1 MPNIAKAYAINDA
14 KILFVSLVDKA
25 ANKKNFLI
33 TKSENGKADFQTNGR
48 ILKAD
53 GETHQVTGVVYEPM
67 VEDTQGNYMTEAEIE
82 KAAHWFM
89 KNQGSVDLQ
98 HSFEPLEGAHV
109 VESYVAK
116 CDEEIGGAT
125 IRKGTWVMTME
136 IEDQDIFD
144 AIEKGD
150 LTGFSMGGTGVYSTE
165 DVELPET
172 DGSLEK
178 SSRGKGILKQLAS
191 LFGMDAVEK
200 GAVRD
205 QFTRRIR
212 EENFRTAFYTLSGY
226 LFDSYNNET
235 GRWEPQTD
243 EAIINEALQDFVD
256 IAHELL
262 GVNGAIAKAMNA
274 EPVEKAGKAIS
285 TKNLETLR
293 NIHES
298 LGGFL
303 SNFEETEDE
312 DVTKA
317 EVESIVNEAITKAMT
332 AQNGAQTAPDA
343 QGEGNPNGVVEK
355 AAQGGNGATEGI
367 TAEAIQKMVDAAVEK
382 ATQPVE
388 KQLNTAEEINAAIQE
403 AVAKAME
410 PVLKSTGLP
419 TNLNGNEGGVEKND
433 EVHYLHGIL

>member
-14 KILFVSLVDKA
+14 KIMFVSLVDKA

-33 TKSENGKADFQTNGR
+33 TKSEDGKADFQTTGR

-67 VEDTQGNYMTEAEIE
+67 VEDTQGNYMTETEIE

-109 VESYVAK
+109 VESHVAK
-116 CDEEIGGAT
+116 CDEEIGGET
-125 IRKGTWVMTME
+125 VRKGTWVMTME
-136 IEDQDIFD
+136 IEDDGIFES
-144 AIEKGD
+144 IEKGD

-165 DVELPET
+165 DVELPEPEA
-172 DGSLEK
+172 SLEK
-178 SSRGKGILKQLAS
+178 SNRGKGILKQLAS
-191 LFGMDAVEK
+191 LFGMETIEK
-200 GAVRD
+200 GDVKDR
-205 QFTRRIR
+205 FNRRIKQD
-212 EENFRTAFYTLSGY
+212 NFRTAFYTLSDY
-226 LFDSYNNET
+226 LFEGYNMST

-243 EAIINEALQDFVD
+243 EALISAALQDFMD
-256 IAHELL
+256 IATSLL
-262 GVNGAIAKAMNA
+262 ASGEPISKAMNA
-274 EPVEKAGKAIS
+274 EPVEKSGKAIS
-285 TKNLETLR
+285 SKNLETLR
-293 NIHES
+293 SIHDS

-317 EVESIVNEAITKAMT
+317 EVQSIVEEAITKAMT
-332 AQNGAQTAPDA
+332 AQNGAQSAPAA
-343 QGEGNPNGVVEK
+343 QGGETPTDGVEK

-367 TAEAIQKMVDAAVEK
+367 TAEAIQKMVDEAVQK
-382 ATQPVE
+382 AVQPQE
-388 KQLNTAEEINAAIQE
+388 QTLNTAEEINAAISE

-410 PVLKSTGLP
+410 PVLKSAGLP
-419 TNLNGNEGGVEKND
+419 TNLNNEEHGVEKA
-433 EVHYLHGIL
+433 EEHYLHGIL

>member
-1 MPNIAKAYAINDA
+1 MPNIEKAYAINDA

-53 GETHQVTGVVYEPM
+53 EESHQVTGVVYEPM

-109 VESYVAK
+109 VESHVAK
-116 CDEEIGGAT
+116 CDEEINGET
-125 IRKGTWVMTME
+125 VRKGTWVMTME
-136 IEDQDIFD
+136 IEDQEIFD
-144 AIEKGD
+144 AIEKGE

-165 DVELPET
+165 DVELPEP
-172 DGSLEK
+172 DSGLEK

-191 LFGMDAVEK
+191 LFGMDTIEK
-200 GAVRD
+200 GDVKDR
-205 QFTRRIR
+205 FNSRIKQD
-212 EENFRTAFYTLSGY
+212 NFRTAFYTLSDY
-226 LFDSYNNET
+226 LFEGYNMST

-243 EAIINEALQDFVD
+243 EKLIAEALQDFMD
-256 IAHELL
+256 IATSLL
-262 GVNGAIAKAMNA
+262 ASGEPISKAMNA

-285 TKNLETLR
+285 SKNLDTLR
-293 NIHES
+293 SIHES

-303 SNFEETEDE
+303 SNFEETEDD

-317 EVESIVNEAITKAMT
+317 EVESIVNEAITKAMN
-332 AQNGAQTAPDA
+332 AQNGAQVALTA
-343 QGEGNPNGVVEK
+343 QGEGNPADVVNKATQGKSGV
-355 AAQGGNGATEGI
+355 AEGI
-367 TAEAIQKMVDAAVEK
+367 TAETIQKMVDEAAQK
-382 ATQPVE
+382 ATQPAE
-388 KQLNTAEEINAAIQE
+388 QTLNTAEEINTAIKE

-410 PVLKSTGLP
+410 PVLKSAGLP
-419 TNLNGNEGGVEKND
+419 TNLNGNEGDVQKNN

>member
-33 TKSENGKADFQTNGR
+33 TKSEDGKADFQTNGR

-53 GETHQVTGVVYEPM
+53 SEAHQVTGVVYEPM

-98 HSFEPLEGAHV
+98 HSFKPLEGAHV
-109 VESYVAK
+109 VESHVAK
-116 CDEEIGGAT
+116 CDEEIGGET
-125 IRKGTWVMTME
+125 VRKGTWVMTME

-144 AIEKGD
+144 SIEKGD
-150 LTGFSMGGTGVYSTE
+150 LTGFSMGGTGVYSDE
-165 DVELPET
+165 DVELPEA
-172 DGSLEK
+172 DASLQK
-178 SSRGKGILKQLAS
+178 SSKGKRILNQLAS
-191 LFGMDAVEK
+191 LFGMDTVEK
-200 GAVRD
+200 GAVREMYA
-205 QFTRRIR
+205 RSIR
-212 EENFRTAFYTLSGY
+212 QENFRSAFYTLSSY
-226 LFDSYNNET
+226 LFDSYNNVT

-243 EAIINEALQDFVD
+243 EALINDALQDFVD

-262 GVNGAIAKAMNA
+262 GSGESIAKAMNVDS
-274 EPVEKAGKAIS
+274 VEKAGKAIS

-293 NIHES
+293 KIHES

-303 SNFEETEDE
+303 ESFKETEDG

-317 EVESIVNEAITKAMT
+317 EVMEIVEEAITKAMT
-332 AQNGAQTAPDA
+332 PQNAAQSGSENVGAENPT
-343 QGEGNPNGVVEK
+343 EGIEK
-355 AAQGGNGATEGI
+355 AAQGTTPATEGV
-367 TAEAIQKMVDAAVEK
+367 TAESIQKMVDEAVAK
-382 ATQPVE
+382 AVQPVE
-388 KQLNTAEEINAAIQE
+388 KQLTSEEEINAAIQD

-410 PVLKSTGLP
+410 PVLKSAGLP
-419 TNLNGNEGGVEKND
+419 TNLNNNESGVEKSV
-433 EVHYLHGIL
+433 EHYLHGIL

>member
-14 KILFVSLVDKA
+14 KIMFVSLVDKA

-33 TKSENGKADFQTNGR
+33 TKSEDGKADFQTTGR

-67 VEDTQGNYMTEAEIE
+67 VEDTQGNYMTETEIE

-109 VESYVAK
+109 VESHVAK
-116 CDEEIGGAT
+116 CDEEIGGET
-125 IRKGTWVMTME
+125 VRKGTWVMTME
-136 IEDQDIFD
+136 IEDDGIFES
-144 AIEKGD
+144 IEKGD

-165 DVELPET
+165 DVELPEPEA
-172 DGSLEK
+172 SLEK
-178 SSRGKGILKQLAS
+178 SNRGKGILKQLAS
-191 LFGMDAVEK
+191 LFGMETIEK
-200 GAVRD
+200 GDVKDR
-205 QFTRRIR
+205 FNRRIKQD
-212 EENFRTAFYTLSGY
+212 NFRTAFYTLSDY
-226 LFDSYNNET
+226 LFEGYNMST

-243 EAIINEALQDFVD
+243 EALISAALQDFMD
-256 IAHELL
+256 IATSLL
-262 GVNGAIAKAMNA
+262 ASGEPISKAMNA
-274 EPVEKAGKAIS
+274 EPVEKSGKAIS
-285 TKNLETLR
+285 SKNLETLR
-293 NIHES
+293 SIHDS

-317 EVESIVNEAITKAMT
+317 EVQSIVEEAITKAMT
-332 AQNGAQTAPDA
+332 AQNGAQAAPAA
-343 QGEGNPNGVVEK
+343 QGGETPTDGVEK

-367 TAEAIQKMVDAAVEK
+367 TAEAIQKMVDEAVQK
-382 ATQPVE
+382 AVQPQE
-388 KQLNTAEEINAAIQE
+388 QTLNTAEEINAAISE

-410 PVLKSTGLP
+410 PVLKSAGLP
-419 TNLNGNEGGVEKND
+419 TNLNNEEHGVEKA
-433 EVHYLHGIL
+433 EEHYLHGIL